1 MIAGLEQNTTG
12 RISIG
17 DAVVSDADRS
27 IFVPA
32 ERRRLGMVFQSYAIW
47 PHMTVFDNVAYPLRI
62 RRRPAAEIKE
72 RVTAALGLVEMEK
85 YAERPAPALSGGQQQ
100 RVAIARALVFEPEVL
115 LLDEPLSNL
124 DARLR
129 TQMGDEFRKLQKRLG
144 ITSLYVTH
152 DQDEAMALSDRV
164 VVMEGG
170 KILQVGSPEEI
181 YQRPGQPQRRHLL
194 RLAQPAR
201 RRGHRQP
208 AGRCRLLPRRCRRAR
223 VARAMPRGVAHLAG
237 HARRCAG
244 APGMHRA
251 LAAGCRGGRR
261 QHPLDGQGEG
271 NDFPRRAPLDR
282 GRDGGANAPRRG
294 AVASACRRR
303 RQRHAH
309 HLGQHGLG
317 DRRLI
322 PAMARKL
329 RSNAEYGNT
338 RWATR
343 RTLWRA
349 LGLTDEDLEKPKIAV
364 VNSSS
369 DLAICYSHLDGIAVQ
384 MKQAIRAAGG
394 VAFEVRTTAP
404 SDFVTSW
411 GHKGGYILSAR
422 DLITNDIEAQVEG
435 ALLDGMVCLA
445 SCDKTPPGQLMAAG
459 RLNIP
464 TLIFCCGYQP
474 SGQYK
479 GHVCDIEDVFATAGG
494 LAFGKVTIDEIKAM
508 GDVAIQGP
516 GVCAGMGTANTLHAA
531 CEALG
536 MSLPGSTPILAN
548 SDRMWEFVAQAGKR
562 IVAMVDEDLKPRD
575 ILTLEAFENA
585 VMVMLCVSG
594 SINSAKHLAA
604 IAQEAGCDIDVYK
617 LYREICRRHSA
628 ADRGSSERRR
638 HHRSF
643 RGGRWNRRRHEA
655 ARRSS

>member
-1 MIAGLEQNTTG
+1 
-12 RISIG
+12 
-17 DAVVSDADRS
+17 
-27 IFVPA
+27 
-32 ERRRLGMVFQSYAIW
+32 
-47 PHMTVFDNVAYPLRI
+47 
-62 RRRPAAEIKE
+62 
-72 RVTAALGLVEMEK
+72 
-85 YAERPAPALSGGQQQ
+85 
-100 RVAIARALVFEPEVL
+100 
-115 LLDEPLSNL
+115 
-124 DARLR
+124 
-129 TQMGDEFRKLQKRLG
+129 
-144 ITSLYVTH
+144 
-152 DQDEAMALSDRV
+152 
-164 VVMEGG
+164 
-170 KILQVGSPEEI
+170 
-181 YQRPGQPQRRHLL
+181 
-194 RLAQPAR
+194 
-201 RRGHRQP
+201 
-208 AGRCRLLPRRCRRAR
+208 
-223 VARAMPRGVAHLAG
+223 
-237 HARRCAG
+237 
-244 APGMHRA
+244 
-251 LAAGCRGGRR
+251 
-261 QHPLDGQGEG
+261 
-271 NDFPRRAPLDR
+271 
-282 GRDGGANAPRRG
+282 
-294 AVASACRRR
+294 
-303 RQRHAH
+303 
-309 HLGQHGLG
+309 
-317 DRRLI
+317 
-322 PAMARKL
+322 MARKL

-474 SGQYK
+474 SGQYN

-508 GDVAIQGP
+508 GDVAIKGP

-617 LYREICRRHSA
+617 LYEKYADVIPLLTAVRPNGA
-628 ADRGSSERRR
+628 ATTEAFEAAGGTAGVMKQLAQFMKTGARTITGKTLAENLAGVTVTDEETIRPVSRPLGTHPTIVMLRGSLSPETSIVKLSVTEQRNLQIRGPAVVFETALEAIDAIQGGKVSEGQVIVL
-638 HHRSF
+638 
-643 RGGRWNRRRHEA
+643 RGLGPKGTPGMGMASAVVFAVLGAGLAGKVAVVTDGQLSGLTNVGITVAEVAPEA
-655 ARRSS
+655 AAGGPIGLVENGDIIAIDVAKRFANLEVPDDELESRRARLTKWTTTDERGWLAIYRDLVEPLGKGRVLRR